1 MDDNEFQGAWSIADF
16 ARRHGIGRN
25 SVFSEIKSGRLVAR
39 RAVGRKLV
47 ITAEDAKDWRLNLPK
62 AADNVAAA

>member
-1 MDDNEFQGAWSIADF
+1 MPTSLAATASAAIL
-16 ARRHGIGRN
+16 
-25 SVFSEIKSGRLVAR
+25 FSQKSKSGRLVAR